1 MIIIKVQ
8 ENTVI
13 HGDSLS
19 ILREL
24 PDGCIDAII
33 ADPPYGINYAS
44 TNGTRIKNDK
54 SPFIWFLYD
63 AFRVLKPNGG
73 ALVCFTRWDVQ
84 QAFIDAMRI
93 AGFQVKSELVWD
105 KVYHG
110 VGDTKAQFAP
120 THENMIFAV
129 RGKFAFPGG
138 RPRDLLTCEKVN
150 SAHMVHPT
158 EKPVALLEDIITS
171 ITRADDIIL
180 DPFAGSG
187 STLIAARN
195 TGRRFLGIEL
205 DETYYRTALHR
216 LEASP

>member
-73 ALVCFTRWDVQ
+73 ALV
-84 QAFIDAMRI
+84 
-93 AGFQVKSELVWD
+93 
-105 KVYHG
+105 
-110 VGDTKAQFAP
+110 
-120 THENMIFAV
+120 
-129 RGKFAFPGG
+129 
-138 RPRDLLTCEKVN
+138 
-150 SAHMVHPT
+150 
-158 EKPVALLEDIITS
+158 
-171 ITRADDIIL
+171 
-180 DPFAGSG
+180 
-187 STLIAARN
+187 
-195 TGRRFLGIEL
+195 
-205 DETYYRTALHR
+205 
-216 LEASP
+216 